1 MQCTRIVWNIKSIS
15 FMLRGWFC
23 YHQVLQVHIDNSTT
37 GTETVVRLCV
47 YGGPRRQAVNR
58 FCIYYT
64 SASEMGHGEWK
75 CWLVGTEIVAI
86 DCGFMWNLNELGAI
100 QELWYSTFIDFI
112 LRHIGWQSWIPNE
125 CVEGVDIYYFQ
136 GWQRWFG
143 VVTCDNRN
151 KRLESTLE
159 LEIIVEKYY
168 VEVKL

>member
-75 CWLVGTEIVAI
+75 CWLVGWDGDSGNWLRFYVKFEWTWGNTRTLIFHVHWFYSSTYRLAVLNPQWT
-86 DCGFMWNLNELGAI
+86 CGRSRYLLFSGMAKVVWGCDL
-100 QELWYSTFIDFI
+100 
-112 LRHIGWQSWIPNE
+112 WQSE
-125 CVEGVDIYYFQ
+125 
-136 GWQRWFG
+136 
-143 VVTCDNRN
+143 
-151 KRLESTLE
+151 
-159 LEIIVEKYY
+159 
-168 VEVKL
+168 